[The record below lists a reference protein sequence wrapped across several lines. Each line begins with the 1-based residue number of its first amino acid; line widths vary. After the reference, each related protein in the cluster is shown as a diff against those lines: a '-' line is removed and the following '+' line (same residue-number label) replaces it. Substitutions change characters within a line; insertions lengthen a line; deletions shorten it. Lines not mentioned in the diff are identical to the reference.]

1 MGTIRV
7 LLADDHKII
16 RDGLRTLIDREAGM
30 EVVAE
35 AENGRKTVRLA
46 QKLRPS
52 VVVMDVTM
60 PDMNGIDATRKIAE
74 EASGVRVIGL
84 SMHSDRRYIL
94 GMLEAGASGYL
105 LKDCAFEELAAAIRN
120 VAAGNTYLSPK
131 IAEVVVK
138 GYLDRTPGSPPV
150 RAPR

>member
-94 GMLEAGASGYL
+94 GM
-105 LKDCAFEELAAAIRN
+105 
-120 VAAGNTYLSPK
+120 
-131 IAEVVVK
+131 
-138 GYLDRTPGSPPV
+138 
-150 RAPR
+150 